1 MTPQEPDLKSKY
13 DMLSDL
19 KKQHIERAKRDTG
32 FFRETVLINQLSQE
46 IKCEGQVRCFDSR
59 LITLEKMKTAL
70 VGVFKFIG
78 ILSIIV
84 GIIVAMV
91 KLFVKA

>member
-19 KKQHIERAKRDTG
+19 KKEHIERAKYDTG
-32 FFRETVLINQLSQE
+32 LFRETVLISQLSQE
-46 IKCEGQVRCFDSR
+46 IKCENQVKCFDGRMIS
-59 LITLEKMKTAL
+59 LEKMKTAL

-84 GIIVAMV
+84 GIIVAVV